1 MFREMRRIGNA
12 LPKEEAVAML
22 QKATNGVLSV
32 SGDDGYPY
40 GVPVSFAYQNNQII
54 FHCAT
59 EGHKLDGIRR
69 NPKVSFCV
77 VEQDLIVPEEFNTL
91 YRSAIA
97 FGKARVL
104 EGEEKRRHIEA
115 IARRYAPDLD
125 KEAKAYIE
133 SDWSGFCVVVIDVEH
148 ITGKAGD

>member
-12 LPKEEAVAML
+12 LPKEEAVAMM

-32 SGDDGYPY
+32 TGDDGYPY
-40 GVPVSFAYQNNQII
+40 GVPVSFVYRNDQII

-59 EGHKLDGIRR
+59 EGHKIDSILR

-77 VEQDLIVPEEFNTL
+77 VEQDLIIPEDFNTL

-97 FGKARVL
+97 FGKARIL
-104 EGEEKRRHIEA
+104 DGEEKREYIEA
-115 IARRYAPDLD
+115 IAKRYAPNNN
-125 KEAKAYIE
+125 KEAQAYIE
-133 SDWSGFCVVVIDVEH
+133 SDWMGFNVVVIDIDH
-148 ITGKAGD
+148 LTGKAGD

>member
-12 LPKEEAVAML
+12 LPKEEAVAMMK
-22 QKATNGVLSV
+22 KATNGVLSV
-32 SGDDGYPY
+32 DGDDGYPY
-40 GVPVSFAYQNNQII
+40 GVPVSFVYRDDRII

-59 EGHKLDGIRR
+59 EGHKMDAILR

-77 VEQDLIVPEEFNTL
+77 VEQDLIVPEDFNTL

-97 FGKARVL
+97 FGKARVMT
-104 EGEEKRRHIEA
+104 GEEKREYIET
-115 IARRYAPDLD
+115 IAKRYAPGLD

-133 SDWSGFCVVVIDVEH
+133 SDWNCFSVVVIDVEH

>member
-40 GVPVSFAYQNNQII
+40 GVPVSFTYRDNQII

-77 VEQDLIVPEEFNTL
+77 VEQDDIIPEQFNTL

-97 FGKARVL
+97 FGQARIL
-104 EGEEKRRHIEA
+104 EGEEKRAYIEA
-115 IARRYAPDLD
+115 IAKKYAPDYD
-125 KEAKAYIE
+125 KEAKDYIE
-133 SDWSGFCVVVIDVEH
+133 SDWSGFSVVVIDVDH
-148 ITGKAGD
+148 LTGKAGD

>member
-12 LPKEEAVAML
+12 LPEKEAIAML

-32 SGDDGYPY
+32 TGDDDYPY
-40 GVPVSFAYQNNQII
+40 GVPVSFTYHDNQII

-59 EGHKLDGIRR
+59 EGHKLDAIQR

-77 VEQDLIVPEEFNTL
+77 VEQDLIVPSEFNTL
-91 YRSAIA
+91 YRSTIA
-97 FGKARVL
+97 FGHARIL
-104 EGEEKRRHIEA
+104 SGEEKRVYIEA
-115 IARRYAPDLD
+115 IAKKYSPDFD

-133 SDWSGFCVVVIDVEH
+133 SDWSGFNVVVIDIDH
-148 ITGKAGD
+148 LTGKAGD

>member
-12 LPKEEAVAML
+12 LPKEEAIAML

-32 SGDDGYPY
+32 IGDEGYPY
-40 GVPVSFAYQNNQII
+40 GVPVSFVYRDNQII

-59 EGHKLDGIRR
+59 EGHKLDAIEK

-77 VEQDLIVPEEFNTL
+77 VEQDLIVPQEFNTL

-97 FGKARVL
+97 FGRARIL
-104 EGEEKRRHIEA
+104 TGEEKRVYIEA
-115 IARRYAPDLD
+115 IAKRYAPDYD
-125 KEAKAYIE
+125 DEAKAYIK
-133 SDWSGFCVVVIDVEH
+133 SDWTGFNVVVIDVDH
-148 ITGKAGD
+148 LTGKAGD

>member
-12 LPKEEAVAML
+12 LPKEEAIAML
-22 QKATNGVLSV
+22 EKASNGVLSV
-32 SGDDGYPY
+32 TGDDGYPY
-40 GVPVSFAYQNNQII
+40 GVPVSFVYRDNQIV

-59 EGHKLDGIRR
+59 EGHKMDAIQR

-97 FGKARVL
+97 FGKARIL
-104 EGEEKRRHIEA
+104 AGEEKRVYIEA
-115 IARRYAPDLD
+115 IAKRYSPNYD

-133 SDWSGFCVVVIDVEH
+133 SDWAGFCVVVIDIDH
-148 ITGKAGD
+148 LTGKAGD

>member
-12 LPKEEAVAML
+12 LPKEDAIAMMK
-22 QKATNGVLSV
+22 KATNGVLSV
-32 SGDDGYPY
+32 AGDDGYPY
-40 GVPVSFAYQNNQII
+40 GVPVSFVYLDDQII

-59 EGHKLDGIRR
+59 EGHKMDAILR

-77 VEQDLIVPEEFNTL
+77 VEQDLIVPQEFNTL

-97 FGKARVL
+97 FGKARVMT
-104 EGEEKRRHIEA
+104 GEEKREYIEA
-115 IARRYAPDLD
+115 IAKRYAPDFD
-125 KEAKAYIE
+125 SEAKAYIE
-133 SDWSGFCVVVIDVEH
+133 SDWNCFHVVVIDVEH

>member
-22 QKATNGVLSV
+22 EKATNGVLSV

-40 GVPVSFAYQNNQII
+40 GVPVSFVYQNDQIV

-59 EGHKLDGIRR
+59 EGHKLDAIRR

-77 VEQDLIVPEEFNTL
+77 VEQDLIVPEDFNTL
-91 YRSAIA
+91 YRSTIV
-97 FGKARVL
+97 FGKARIL
-104 EGEEKRRHIEA
+104 EGEDKRQYIEA
-115 IARRYAPDLD
+115 IGKRYVPDLV

-133 SDWSGFCVVVIDVEH
+133 SDWSAFHVVVIDVDH

>member
-12 LPKEEAVAML
+12 LPKEEAIEML

-40 GVPVSFAYQNNQII
+40 GVPVSFAYRNNQII

-59 EGHKLDGIRR
+59 EGHKLDSIQR

-77 VEQDLIVPEEFNTL
+77 VEQDLIIPEEFNTL
-91 YRSAIA
+91 YRSTIA
-97 FGKARVL
+97 FGQARIL
-104 EGEEKRRHIEA
+104 AGEEKREYIEA
-115 IARRYAPDLD
+115 IAKRYAPDYD

-133 SDWSGFCVVVIDVEH
+133 SDWSGFHVVVIDIDH
-148 ITGKAGD
+148 LTGKAGD